1 MDINCRY
8 VQIIHSNI
16 NALNTLCA
24 EHKVDSLY
32 VFGSVLKDSFNA
44 QSDIDLVVKFLP
56 VEVERYAT
64 NSFDLKEKLEHLFER
79 PVDLL
84 EEQAIRN
91 PCLKAQIE
99 EDKKVDV

>member
-1 MDINCRY
+1 MHLIE
-8 VQIIHSNI
+8 SNI
-16 NALNTLCA
+16 SQLNSLCA

-44 QSDIDLVVKFLP
+44 QSDIDLVVKFNHA
-56 VEVERYAT
+56 EIKRYA
-64 NSFDLKEKLEHLFER
+64 NNYFNLKEKLEHLFER

-91 PCLKAQIE
+91 PYIKAQI
-99 EDKKVDV
+99 DKDKNLIYKRSQIV